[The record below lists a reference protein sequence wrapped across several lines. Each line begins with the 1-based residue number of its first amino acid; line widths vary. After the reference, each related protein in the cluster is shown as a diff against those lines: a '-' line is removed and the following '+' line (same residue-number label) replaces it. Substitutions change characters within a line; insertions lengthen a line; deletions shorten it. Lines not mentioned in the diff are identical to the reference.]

1 MLTHHR
7 YPKFAIWLIIV
18 PFLLSACAAP
28 ATSVAPAATQAP
40 AEPTATV
47 APQPTPTTA
56 PTAAPA
62 STATPA
68 RTETPAPLVF
78 TDGLDRQVTLP
89 GPAQKIVSIAPSNTE
104 ILFSLGAGS
113 QVVGRDA
120 FSDHPTEAQS
130 LPDVGG
136 GWGELNTELIVSL
149 QPDLVL
155 AAQINTAE
163 QVKTLEDLGLTVYYL
178 SNPTDMDGLYAN
190 LEEVARLTGRQA
202 EAETLIADLKTR
214 VAAVE
219 EKIAPLSSRPLVF
232 YELDS
237 TDPNAP
243 WTSGPGT
250 FIDLLIG
257 MAGGFNLGSDLEGE
271 WVQVSVEELIAK
283 NPEYILL
290 GDSVWGGVTP
300 EAVAARPGWQ
310 GIAAVVNDQVY
321 PFDDN
326 LVSRPGPRLVDGL
339 EELARLLHPEVFE

>member
-1 MLTHHR
+1 MSTHHQ
-7 YPKFAIWLIIV
+7 YTKLFALLILLTV
-18 PFLLSACAAP
+18 LLSACAAP
-28 ATSVAPAATQAP
+28 ATPAVPSPTQAP
-40 AEPTATV
+40 AIPTSTI
-47 APQPTPTTA
+47 APQPTLTTH
-56 PTAAPA
+56 PSP
-62 STATPA
+62 TPA
-68 RTETPAPLVF
+68 PTETPAALVF
-78 TDGLDRQVTLP
+78 TDGLDREVTLP

-104 ILFSLGAGS
+104 ILYSLGAGS
-113 QVVGRDA
+113 QVIGRDA
-120 FSDHPTEAQS
+120 FSDYPTDAQS

-178 SNPTDMDGLYAN
+178 ANPTDMDGLYAN
-190 LEEVARLTGRQA
+190 LEEVARITGRQA

-219 EKIAPLSSRPLVF
+219 EKIAPLSYRPLVF

-250 FIDLLIG
+250 FIDLLIS
-257 MAGGFNLGSDLEGE
+257 MAGGFNLGSELEGE

-283 NPEYILL
+283 NPTFILL

-300 EAVAARPGWQ
+300 DAVAARPGWQ
-310 GIAAVVNDQVY
+310 GIAAVANGQVY

>member
-1 MLTHHR
+1 L
-7 YPKFAIWLIIV
+7 
-18 PFLLSACAAP
+18 
-28 ATSVAPAATQAP
+28 PAATL
-40 AEPTATV
+40 T
-47 APQPTPTTA
+47 PQPTPTT
-56 PTAAPA
+56 PP
-62 STATPA
+62 SPTPA
-68 RTETPAPLVF
+68 PTETPAALIF

-104 ILFSLGAGS
+104 ILFALGAGS

-120 FSDHPTEAQS
+120 FSDYPTEAQS

-136 GWGELNTELIVSL
+136 GWGELNTELLVSL

-178 SNPTDMDGLYAN
+178 ANPTDMEGLYAN
-190 LEEVARLTGRQA
+190 LEKVAGLTGRQA
-202 EAETLIADLKTR
+202 EAETLIEDLKTR

-219 EKIAPLSSRPLVF
+219 EKIAPLSYRPLVF

-257 MAGGFNLGSDLEGE
+257 MAGGFNLGSELDGE

-283 NPEYILL
+283 DPAFILL

-300 EAVAARPGWQ
+300 ESVAARPGWE
-310 GIAAVVNDQVY
+310 GISAVENGQVY

>member
-1 MLTHHR
+1 M
-7 YPKFAIWLIIV
+7 
-18 PFLLSACAAP
+18 
-28 ATSVAPAATQAP
+28 QAP
-40 AEPTATV
+40 AEPTAIET
-47 APQPTPTTA
+47 PQPTPTTA
-56 PTAAPA
+56 PTSTLAP
-62 STATPA
+62 
-68 RTETPAPLVF
+68 TETAAPLVF
-78 TDGLDRQVTLP
+78 TDGLDREVILP
-89 GPAQKIVSIAPSNTE
+89 GPAQKIISIAPSNTE
-104 ILFSLGAGS
+104 ILFALGAGS
-113 QVVGRDA
+113 QVIGRDA
-120 FSDHPTEAQS
+120 FSDYPTDAQS

-136 GWGELNTELIVSL
+136 GWGELNTELLVSL

-178 SNPTDMDGLYAN
+178 ANPTDMNGLYAN
-190 LEEVARLTGRQA
+190 LQEVARLTGRQA
-202 EAETLIADLKTR
+202 EADTLIADLQTR

-219 EKIAPLSSRPLVF
+219 EVIAPLSYRPLVF

-250 FIDLLIG
+250 FIDLLIN

-283 NPEYILL
+283 DPAFILL

-300 EAVAARPGWQ
+300 DAVAARPGWE
-310 GIAAVVNDQVY
+310 GIAAVENGQVY

-339 EELARLLHPEVFE
+339 EELARLLHPEAFE

>member
-1 MLTHHR
+1 MLTYRR
-7 YPKFAIWLIIV
+7 YPRFTILLIIMLI
-18 PFLLSACAAP
+18 LLSACAAP
-28 ATSVAPAATQAP
+28 ATTVAPMPMQAP
-40 AEPTATV
+40 AEPTAIET
-47 APQPTPTTA
+47 PQPTPTTA
-56 PTAAPA
+56 PT
-62 STATPA
+62 STPA
-68 RTETPAPLVF
+68 PTETAAPLVF
-78 TDGLDRQVTLP
+78 TDGLDREVTLP
-89 GPAQKIVSIAPSNTE
+89 GPAQKIISIAPSNTE
-104 ILFSLGAGS
+104 ILFALGAGS
-113 QVVGRDA
+113 QVIGRDA
-120 FSDHPTEAQS
+120 FSDYPTDAQS

-136 GWGELNTELIVSL
+136 GWGELNTELLVSL

-178 SNPTDMDGLYAN
+178 ANPTDMDGLYAN
-190 LEEVARLTGRQA
+190 LQEVARLTGRQA
-202 EAETLIADLKTR
+202 EADTLIADLQTR

-219 EKIAPLSSRPLVF
+219 EVIAPLSYRPLVF

-257 MAGGFNLGSDLEGE
+257 MAGGFNLGSELEGE

-283 NPEYILL
+283 DPAFILL

-300 EAVAARPGWQ
+300 DAVAARPGWE
-310 GIAAVVNDQVY
+310 GIAAVENGQVY

-339 EELARLLHPEVFE
+339 EELARLLHPEAFE